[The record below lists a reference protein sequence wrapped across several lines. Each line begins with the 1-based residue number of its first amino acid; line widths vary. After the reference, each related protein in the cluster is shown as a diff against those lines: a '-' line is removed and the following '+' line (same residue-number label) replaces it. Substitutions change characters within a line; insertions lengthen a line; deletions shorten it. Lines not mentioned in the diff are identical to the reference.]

1 MRRLI
6 PALGLALFLIAC
18 GSAARAQASVTL
30 DAKDLRQVGS
40 LGWVAPGLKV
50 PPPNPALPM
59 INPKSEDPGATFLRS
74 LAARRLAAGFS
85 GVLYDNRDRGHSTLP
100 DNAFPTLAWL
110 TYGPELRKAGLD
122 YGLGGAILMP
132 AVVLGNSS
140 TALGEG
146 NRVPRSLPRLAM
158 TAEGWPARSFRSY
171 VSNQVYVYPEH
182 RDHDDVDLFP
192 ANWPY
197 MVTSQGSS
205 SSDQAFLRALA
216 LTLAAF
222 QPETRAR
229 LETEGLIAPTL
240 QMILR
245 RGMVPSREA
254 YFTGAAHPAAFDGA
268 RLVPERM
275 VGLAAAMTPDTIP
288 AMVRLGVES
297 ETFSTSAGLA
307 GLSEHLFDTPSAIA
321 RVWRGPAWSREMV
334 ISVAQTRDPNGRDL
348 RFRWVLLQGDAE
360 RVRIEPL
367 DAAGTRARLTI
378 DWHEAPPPVGKA
390 GLTARRVDIGV
401 FASNGAQ
408 DSAPAFVSVS
418 FPAHELRRYEAGPDG
433 TMRLVSVDYDARGR
447 KTYYDPLVH
456 WSAPWRDSYAYDESG
471 GIVDVQREGT
481 DGKTRYDMS
490 DPAALIYHLD
500 RAKKGRSILRV
511 ETTLVSPTKVPTGQ
525 SDLPAEAGSN

>member
-6 PALGLALFLIAC
+6 PALGLVLFLIAG
-18 GSAARAQASVTL
+18 GSAALAQASVTL
-30 DAKDLRQVGS
+30 DARDLRQVGS

-59 INPKSEDPGATFLRS
+59 VNPKSDDPGAAFLRS
-74 LAARRLAAGFS
+74 LAARRLAAGFA
-85 GVLYDNRDRGHSTLP
+85 GVLYDNRDRGHSILP
-100 DNAFPTLAWL
+100 DDTFPTLARL
-110 TYGPELRKAGLD
+110 TYGPDLRKAGLD

-158 TAEGWPARSFRSY
+158 TADGWPARSFRSY

-205 SSDQAFLRALA
+205 GSDRAFLRALA

-229 LETEGLIAPTL
+229 LEKEGLIAPTL

-254 YFTGAAHPAAFDGA
+254 YFTGAAHPAAFDGE

-275 VGLAAAMTPDTIP
+275 VGLAAAITAETIP
-288 AMVRLGVES
+288 PMVRLGVES
-297 ETFSTSAGLA
+297 EDFSTSAGLA

-321 RVWRGPAWSREMV
+321 WVWRGPAWSREMV
-334 ISVAQTRDPNGRDL
+334 LSAAETRDPNGRDL
-348 RFRWVLLQGDAE
+348 RFRWVLLQGDAAK
-360 RVRIEPL
+360 VRIEPL

-433 TMRLVSVDYDARGR
+433 TMRLASVDYDARGR
-447 KTYYDPLVH
+447 KTYYDPKVH
-456 WSAPWRDSYAYDESG
+456 WSAPWRDNYAYDASGKITGWTRESA
-471 GIVDVQREGT
+471 
-481 DGKTRYDMS
+481 DGATRLGMTELTGATYRIDRKR
-490 DPAALIYHLD
+490 PA
-500 RAKKGRSILRV
+500 
-511 ETTLVSPTKVPTGQ
+511 SPTLEMMAPG
-525 SDLPAEAGSN
+525 PAGDVGVTPDAAMQ